1 MADGATLQAVLGP
14 TNTGKTHLAIER
26 MCAHSSGA
34 MGFPLRLLARE
45 VYDRV
50 VAIKGA
56 ASVALL
62 TGEEK
67 IRPPT
72 ARYTL
77 ATMESLPRGG
87 DWAFVGLDEAQ
98 LGADAERGHVF
109 TDRMLNVRGRE
120 ETMILG
126 AETLAPVIRTLIPDA
141 RITSRPRF
149 STLSYAGPRKLS
161 RLPPRS
167 AVIAFSAD
175 EVYALAEMLRRQRG
189 GAAVVMGALSPRTR
203 NAQVALF
210 QSGDVDTIV
219 ATDAIGMGLNLDL
232 AHVAFAGLTKF
243 DGRRRRRLTV
253 AEMAQIAGRAGRH
266 HRDGTF
272 GLLGA
277 DGSPLEFTPDELDR
291 LAENRFPPL
300 DTVFWRRGDPDTGSV
315 EALIAS
321 LEEKPQRP
329 RLRAA
334 PEATD
339 LAVARLLSSD
349 PRVVA
354 RASGERMVRR
364 FWSACGVPDFQKL
377 GAEHHAR
384 FVARLWSH
392 LSVDRGHV
400 PADVI
405 GEALAR
411 LERMDGDI
419 AALAGRLSAV
429 RSWAYVAHRDDW
441 VADPA
446 HWSGRAGEVETRLS
460 DALHERLTQRFVDR
474 RTSVLM
480 KQIGLDARHLPV
492 DIAGDGVVRVEG
504 ETVGTLD
511 GFRFRADPSARLA
524 DKRMLL
530 AAADRVLVRER
541 AGRAD
546 ALVADGDDGFAL
558 DCATRGW
565 RITWRGWRVARLSP
579 GRTVLDPRVT
589 VIAEV
594 PDPGGAVAQR
604 LERWLTDRTAQ
615 RLAPLARLD
624 EGARDLFTPAPLRAI
639 YAALVEG
646 GGAVWRTPL
655 ATTLAQLPPADRQ
668 RLRRDGVVPGSLDL
682 FVPRLLKPRALLWLA
697 ALRAIAADERPH
709 GLPTFEDP
717 WIAGGG
723 HPGFRPLGGGR
734 SLRVDLAERVL
745 ADLHRQASGGQAS
758 GGQASAGQASG
769 GRTGAGSTR
778 SREGARRAAFVP
790 DPALA
795 SSLGLTHA
803 ELGRLIRDAGF
814 RPVDADRWRFR
825 GLSRPPQR
833 RPAPPRP
840 DNHFA
845 DLRVLLA
852 GE

>member
-1 MADGATLQAVLGP
+1 MASDATLQAVLGP

-67 IRPPT
+67 IRPPN

-77 ATMESLPRGG
+77 ATMESLPRAG
-87 DWAFVGLDEAQ
+87 DFAFLALDEAQ
-98 LGADAERGHVF
+98 LGADPERGHVF

-126 AETLAPVIRTLIPDA
+126 ADTLTPIIRTLMPDA

-149 STLSYAGPRKLS
+149 STLSYEGPRKLS

-175 EVYALAEMLRRQRG
+175 EVYAIAEMLRRQRG

-243 DGRRRRRLTV
+243 DGRKRRRLTV

-272 GLLGA
+272 GLLGGE
-277 DGSPLEFTPDELDR
+277 GSPLEFTPDELER
-291 LAENRFPPL
+291 LSDNRFPPL
-300 DTVFWRRGDPDTGSV
+300 DTVFWRRGDPDTASV
-315 EALIAS
+315 AALIAS

-329 RLRAA
+329 RLRPA

-339 LAVARLLSSD
+339 LAVARLLSSE
-349 PRVVA
+349 PRVAA
-354 RASGERMVRR
+354 RATGHGMVRR

-384 FVARLWSH
+384 FVTRLWGHISTGH
-392 LSVDRGHV
+392 GHV
-400 PADVI
+400 PTDVI
-405 GEALAR
+405 GDALAR
-411 LERMDGDI
+411 LELVDGDI

-446 HWSGRAGEVETRLS
+446 HWSGRAGEVEARLS

-474 RTSVLM
+474 RTSVLLR
-480 KQIGLDARHLPV
+480 QVGLDARALPV
-492 DIAGDGVVRVEG
+492 VIADDGAV
-504 ETVGTLD
+504 TVDEEPVGILT
-511 GFRFRADPSARLA
+511 GFRFAADPSARLA

-530 AAADRVLVRER
+530 AAADRVLARER
-541 AGRAD
+541 RARAE
-546 ALVADGDDGFAL
+546 ALVADTDDAFTLSCPA
-558 DCATRGW
+558 RGW
-565 RITWRGWRVARLSP
+565 RIDWRGHRVARLSP
-579 GRTVLDPRVT
+579 GRSVLEPRVRL
-589 VIAEV
+589 IAEL
-594 PDPGGAVAQR
+594 PDESGAVLTR
-604 LERWLTDRTAQ
+604 VERWLAERT
-615 RLAPLARLD
+615 RRDLAPILRLD
-624 EGARDLFTPAPLRAI
+624 AAARDLFTPAPLRAL
-639 YAALVEG
+639 YAALVQAG
-646 GGAVWRTPL
+646 GSIWRGPL
-655 ATTLAQLPPADRQ
+655 ATTLARLTPAERH

-682 FVPRLLKPRALLWLA
+682 FVPRLLKPAPLLWLT
-697 ALRAIAADERPH
+697 ALRAIAAGERLT
-709 GLPTFEDP
+709 GLPTFDDP
-717 WIAGGG
+717 WVPGGAR
-723 HPGFRPLGGGR
+723 PGFRPLGAGR
-734 SLRVDLAERVL
+734 SLRVDLVERVL
-745 ADLHRQASGGQAS
+745 ADLHLQSGKLSFVPKTSLAISMGL
-758 GGQASAGQASG
+758 
-769 GRTGAGSTR
+769 TGA
-778 SREGARRAAFVP
+778 EF
-790 DPALA
+790 
-795 SSLGLTHA
+795 
-803 ELGRLIRDAGF
+803 GRLIRDAGF
-814 RPVDADRWRFR
+814 RPVDAEQWRFH
-825 GLSRPPQR
+825 GLARLR
-833 RPAPPRP
+833 RAPVAPARP

-845 DLRVLLA
+845 DLRTLLA
-852 GE
+852 GR

>member
-1 MADGATLQAVLGP
+1 MADTATLQAVLGP

-67 IRPPT
+67 IRPPN

-87 DWAFVGLDEAQ
+87 DFAFVGLDEAQ
-98 LGADAERGHVF
+98 LGADPERGHVF

-126 AETLAPVIRTLIPDA
+126 ADTLAPVIRALMPDA

-149 STLSYAGPRKLS
+149 STLSYEGPKKLS

-243 DGRRRRRLTV
+243 DGRKRRRLTV

-272 GLLGA
+272 GLLGGE
-277 DGSPLEFTPDELDR
+277 GSPLEFTPNELER
-291 LAENRFPPL
+291 LEENRFPPL
-300 DTVFWRRGDPDTGSV
+300 ETVFWRRGDPEFASV
-315 EALIAS
+315 ATLIAS
-321 LEEKPQRP
+321 LEERPNRP
-329 RLRAA
+329 RLRPA

-339 LAVARLLSSD
+339 LAVARLLSAE
-349 PRVVA
+349 PRVAA
-354 RASGERMVRR
+354 RATGSTMVRR
-364 FWSACGVPDFQKL
+364 FWGACGVPDFQKL

-384 FVARLWSH
+384 FVARLWGH
-392 LSVDRGHV
+392 LSTDPGHV
-400 PADVI
+400 PTDVI
-405 GEALAR
+405 GEAFAR
-411 LERMDGDI
+411 LEVVDGDI

-446 HWSGRAGEVETRLS
+446 HWSGRAAEVETRLS

-492 DIAGDGVVRVEG
+492 EIAGDGVVSVEG
-504 ETVGTLD
+504 EPVGTLD
-511 GFRFRADPSARLA
+511 GFRFRADPAARLA

-530 AAADRVLVRER
+530 AAADRVLARER
-541 AGRAD
+541 GDRAAALAADTDD
-546 ALVADGDDGFAL
+546 AFAL
-558 DCATRGW
+558 RCAERGW
-565 RITWRGWRVARLSP
+565 PLEWRGRRVARLDP
-579 GRTVLDPRVT
+579 GRTVLEPRVRL
-589 VIAEV
+589 IAEV
-594 PDPGGAVAQR
+594 PDAGGAVAAR
-604 LERWLTDRTAQ
+604 LERWVAERTAA
-615 RLAPLARLD
+615 LLGPLARLD
-624 EGARDLFTPAPLRAI
+624 EAARDLFTPAPLRAL

-646 GGAVWRTPL
+646 GGAVWRGPL
-655 ATTLAQLPPADRQ
+655 AATLAELGPADRQ

-709 GLPTFEDP
+709 GLPAFDGP

-723 HPGFRPLGGGR
+723 HPGFRPLGAGR
-734 SLRVDLAERVL
+734 ALRVDLAERVL
-745 ADLHRQASGGQAS
+745 ADLHRQ
-758 GGQASAGQASG
+758 G
-769 GRTGAGSTR
+769 GR
-778 SREGARRAAFVP
+778 RAPFVP
-790 DPALA
+790 DPAPA
-795 SSLGLTHA
+795 VSLGLSPA
-803 ELGRLIRDAGF
+803 EFGRLIRDAGF
-814 RPVDADRWRFR
+814 RPVDAERWRFR
-825 GLSRPPQR
+825 GLSRPR
-833 RPAPPRP
+833 HHPAPPPRA

>member
-1 MADGATLQAVLGP
+1 MTHDANLQAVLGP
-14 TNTGKTHLAIER
+14 TNTGKTHLAIDR

-50 VAIKGA
+50 VAIKGRE
-56 ASVALL
+56 SVALL

-87 DWAFVGLDEAQ
+87 DFAFVGLDEAQ
-98 LGADAERGHVF
+98 LGADPERGHVF

-126 AETLAPVIRTLIPDA
+126 ADTLAPVIRTLMPDA

-149 STLSYAGPRKLS
+149 STLSYEGPRKLS

-167 AVIAFSAD
+167 AVIAFSAE
-175 EVYALAEMLRRQRG
+175 EVYAIAEMLRRQRG

-243 DGRRRRRLTV
+243 DGRKRRRLTV

-272 GLLGA
+272 GLLG
-277 DGSPLEFTPDELDR
+277 GEGTPLEFTPDELER
-291 LAENRFPPL
+291 LGENRFPPL
-300 DTVFWRRGDPDTGSV
+300 DTVFWRRGDPDPSSV
-315 EALIAS
+315 AALIAS

-329 RLRAA
+329 RLRPA

-339 LAVARLLSSD
+339 LAVARLLAAE

-354 RASGERMVRR
+354 RATGERMVRR

-384 FVARLWSH
+384 FVARLWGH
-392 LSVDRGHV
+392 LSTGLGHV
-400 PADVI
+400 PTDVI
-405 GEALAR
+405 GDALAR
-411 LERMDGDI
+411 LELVDGDI

-446 HWSGRAGEVETRLS
+446 HWSGRAGEVDTRLS

-480 KQIGLDARHLPV
+480 HQVGLDARALPV
-492 DIAGDGVVRVEG
+492 TIADDGAVSVDE
-504 ETVGTLD
+504 EPVGVLS
-511 GFRFRADPSARLA
+511 GFRFAADPSARLA

-530 AAADRVLVRER
+530 AAADRVLARERRER
-541 AGRAD
+541 AA
-546 ALVADGDDGFAL
+546 ALVTDGDDGFAL
-558 DCATRGW
+558 SCPARGW
-565 RITWRGWRVARLSP
+565 RIDWRGHRVARLSP
-579 GRTVLDPRVT
+579 GRSVLEPAVKL
-589 VIAEV
+589 IAEV
-594 PDPGGAVAQR
+594 PDEDGAVLAR
-604 LERWLTDRTAQ
+604 LERWLAERTRRDLGPLL
-615 RLAPLARLD
+615 RLEAA
-624 EGARDLFTPAPLRAI
+624 ARDLFTPAPLRAL
-639 YAALVEG
+639 YAALVEAG
-646 GGAVWRTPL
+646 GSVWRAPL
-655 ATTLAQLPPADRQ
+655 ATTLAQLTPAERQ
-668 RLRRDGVVPGSLDL
+668 RMRRDGVVPGSLDL
-682 FVPRLLKPRALLWLA
+682 FVPKLLKPAPLLWLS
-697 ALRAIAADERPH
+697 ALRAVAGGERLA
-709 GLPTFEDP
+709 GLPAFEDP
-717 WIAGGG
+717 WVPGGAR
-723 HPGFRPLGGGR
+723 PGFRPLGGGR
-734 SLRVDLAERVL
+734 SLRVDLAEKLL
-745 ADLHRQASGGQAS
+745 ADLHTQAGKL
-758 GGQASAGQASG
+758 
-769 GRTGAGSTR
+769 
-778 SREGARRAAFVP
+778 AFVP
-790 DPALA
+790 RTDLA
-795 SSLGLTHA
+795 VSLGLVPA
-803 ELGRLIRDAGF
+803 EFGRLIRDAGF
-814 RPVDADRWRFR
+814 RPVDAERWRFR
-825 GLSRPPQR
+825 GLAKPRR
-833 RPAPPRP
+833 RPVVTARP
-840 DNHFA
+840 DNPFV
-845 DLRVLLA
+845 DLRTLLA

>member
-1 MADGATLQAVLGP
+1 MANDATLQAVLGP

-50 VAIKGA
+50 VTIKGA

-67 IRPPT
+67 IRPPN

-87 DWAFVGLDEAQ
+87 DFAFVGLDEAQ
-98 LGADAERGHVF
+98 LGADPERGHVF

-126 AETLAPVIRTLIPDA
+126 ADTLAPVIRTLMPDA

-149 STLSYAGPRKLS
+149 STLSYEGPRKLS

-243 DGRRRRRLTV
+243 DGRKRRRLTV

-272 GLLGA
+272 GLLGGEGGA
-277 DGSPLEFTPDELDR
+277 LEFTPDELER
-291 LAENRFPPL
+291 LSENRFAPL
-300 DTVFWRRGDPDTGSV
+300 ETVFWRRGDPETSSLA
-315 EALIAS
+315 ALIAS
-321 LEEKPQRP
+321 LEQKPNRP
-329 RLRAA
+329 RLRPA

-339 LAVARLLSSD
+339 LAVARLLASE
-349 PRVVA
+349 PRVAA
-354 RASGERMVRR
+354 RAVGEPMVRR

-377 GAEHHAR
+377 GPEHHAR
-384 FVARLWSH
+384 FVAQLWNH
-392 LSVDRGHV
+392 LSSGPGHV
-400 PADVI
+400 TPDVI
-405 GEALAR
+405 GEAFAR
-411 LERMDGDI
+411 LDRVEGDI

-446 HWSGRAGEVETRLS
+446 HWSGRAAEVEARLS
-460 DALHERLTQRFVDR
+460 DALHDRLTQRFVDR

-480 KQIGLDARHLPV
+480 KQVGLDPRHLPV
-492 DIAGDGVVRVEG
+492 EIGPEG
-504 ETVGTLD
+504 EVVVDGEPVGLLS
-511 GFRFRADPSARLA
+511 GFRFAADPAARLA

-541 AGRAD
+541 AARAA
-546 ALVADGDDGFAL
+546 ALAADGDDAFAL
-558 DCATRGW
+558 ACHSRGW
-565 RITWRGWRVARLSP
+565 RIEWRGERVARLSS
-579 GRTVLDPRVT
+579 GRTPLDPVIRL
-589 VIAEV
+589 IAEV
-594 PDPGGAVAQR
+594 PDEGGAVLAR
-604 LERWLTDRTAQ
+604 LERWLADRTTV
-615 RLAPLARLD
+615 RLGPLLRLD
-624 EGARDLFTPAPLRAI
+624 AAARDLFTSAPLRAL
-639 YAALVEG
+639 YAAIVEEG
-646 GGAVWRTPL
+646 GSVWRGPL
-655 ATTLAQLPPADRQ
+655 AATLAELTPADRQ

-682 FVPRLLKPRALLWLA
+682 FVPRLLKPAPLLWLT
-697 ALRAIAADERPH
+697 ALRHVWADERPH
-709 GLPTFEDP
+709 GLSTFDDP
-717 WIAGGG
+717 WVAGGSR
-723 HPGFRPLGGGR
+723 PGFRSLGAGR
-734 SLRVDLAERVL
+734 ALRVDLAEKVL
-745 ADLHRQASGGQAS
+745 AELHRQ
-758 GGQASAGQASG
+758 
-769 GRTGAGSTR
+769 TTK
-778 SREGARRAAFVP
+778 RAAFVP

-795 SSLGLTHA
+795 VSLGLAPA
-803 ELGRLIRDAGF
+803 EFGRLIRDAGF
-814 RPVDADRWRFR
+814 RPVDARHWRFR
-825 GLSRPPQR
+825 GLSRSRARTVVPV
-833 RPAPPRP
+833 RP
-840 DNHFA
+840 DSHFA
-845 DLRVLLA
+845 GLRELIA

>member
-1 MADGATLQAVLGP
+1 MASDATLQAVLGP

-56 ASVALL
+56 SSVALL

-67 IRPPT
+67 IRPPN

-87 DWAFVGLDEAQ
+87 DFAFVGLDEAQ

-126 AETLAPVIRTLIPDA
+126 ADTLAPIIRTLMPDA

-149 STLSYAGPRKLS
+149 STLSYEGPRKLS

-175 EVYALAEMLRRQRG
+175 EVYAIAEMLRRQRG

-219 ATDAIGMGLNLDL
+219 ATDAIGMGLNLHL

-243 DGRRRRRLTV
+243 DGRKRRRLTV

-272 GLLGA
+272 GLLGG
-277 DGSPLEFTPDELDR
+277 DGSPLEFTPDELER

-315 EALIAS
+315 AALIAS

-329 RLRAA
+329 RLRPA

-339 LAVARLLSSD
+339 LAVARLLSAE
-349 PRVVA
+349 PRVAA
-354 RASGERMVRR
+354 RASGHAMVRR

-384 FVARLWSH
+384 FVTRLWGHISTG
-392 LSVDRGHV
+392 LGHV
-400 PADVI
+400 PTDVI
-405 GEALAR
+405 GDALTR
-411 LERMDGDI
+411 LELVDGDI

-446 HWSGRAGEVETRLS
+446 HWSGRAGEVEARLS

-474 RTSVLM
+474 RTSVLLR
-480 KQIGLDARHLPV
+480 QVGLDARALPV
-492 DIAGDGVVRVEG
+492 VIAEDGAVSVDE
-504 ETVGTLD
+504 EPVGTLR
-511 GFRFRADPSARLA
+511 GFRFAADPSARLA

-530 AAADRVLVRER
+530 AAADRVLARER
-541 AGRAD
+541 RDRAA
-546 ALVADGDDGFAL
+546 ALVADTDDAFTLSCPA
-558 DCATRGW
+558 RGW
-565 RITWRGWRVARLSP
+565 RVDWRGHRVARLSP
-579 GRTVLDPRVT
+579 GRSVLEPQVKL
-589 VIAEV
+589 IAEL
-594 PDPGGAVAQR
+594 PDEGGAVLAR
-604 LERWLTDRTAQ
+604 VERWLVERT
-615 RLAPLARLD
+615 RRDLAPVLKLEHA
-624 EGARDLFTPAPLRAI
+624 ARDPATPAPLRAL
-639 YAALVEG
+639 YAALVG
-646 GGAVWRTPL
+646 AGGATWRGPL
-655 ATTLAQLPPADRQ
+655 ATTLARLTPAERQ

-682 FVPRLLKPRALLWLA
+682 FVPRLLKPAPLLWLT
-697 ALRAIAADERPH
+697 ALRAIAAGERLA

-717 WIAGGG
+717 WVPGGAR
-723 HPGFRPLGGGR
+723 PGFRPLGAGR
-734 SLRVDLAERVL
+734 SLRVDLVERVL
-745 ADLHRQASGGQAS
+745 ADLHGQGGKL
-758 GGQASAGQASG
+758 
-769 GRTGAGSTR
+769 
-778 SREGARRAAFVP
+778 AFVP
-790 DPALA
+790 QTGLA
-795 SSLGLTHA
+795 VSMGLTA
-803 ELGRLIRDAGF
+803 QEFGRLIRDAGF
-814 RPVDADRWRFR
+814 RAVDAEHWRFH
-825 GLSRPPQR
+825 GLARPR
-833 RPAPPRP
+833 RAPIAPVRP

-845 DLRVLLA
+845 DLRTLLA
-852 GE
+852 GG